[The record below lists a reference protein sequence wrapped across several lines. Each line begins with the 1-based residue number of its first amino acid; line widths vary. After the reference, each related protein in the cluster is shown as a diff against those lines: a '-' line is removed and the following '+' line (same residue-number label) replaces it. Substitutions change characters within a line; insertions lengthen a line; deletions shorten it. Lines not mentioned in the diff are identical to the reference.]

1 MDEGRV
7 PGQAQESRRDRLK
20 QLRAFCEAV
29 RAGSLSGAARAM
41 DASQA
46 VVSGHVRALEE
57 ELGAA
62 LFRREGGGLAPTRI
76 GERLHHIARPLV
88 EGLERLPELF
98 EEHHTG
104 VTGEALRIGAGEVSG
119 GSVLPALVRRFQ
131 ARWPR
136 TRIEVR
142 SGTGAERMNWLRGFE
157 LDLVVG
163 AVGPVPGD
171 IAFHPL
177 VKAEPVVVTPKGHP
191 LSRRKSVA
199 IGALGGHRLIAQP
212 AGRYVRT
219 VQDVVLGLHGVRPR
233 VVLEVEEWGSM
244 LNHVAAGVGV
254 AIVPDV
260 CVSAGEPVGR
270 VPIEHRF
277 RLRTYGVAMRSDS
290 LVSLAA
296 RRFVE
301 CALEDPQAPDGPG

>member
-1 MDEGRV
+1 MGEHPVGDGA
-7 PGQAQESRRDRLK
+7 PASRRDRLK

-29 RAGSLSGAARAM
+29 RRGSLSGAARAM
-41 DASQA
+41 EASQA

-62 LFRREGGGLAPTRI
+62 LFRREGSGIAPTRI
-76 GERLHHIARPLV
+76 GAHLHHVALPLV
-88 EGLERLPELF
+88 AGLERLPELF
-98 EEHHTG
+98 EERHTG
-104 VTGEALRIGAGEVSG
+104 VAAEALRIGAGEVSG

-136 TRIEVR
+136 TRVEVR
-142 SGTGAERMNWLRGFE
+142 SGTGAQRLSWLRGFE
-157 LDLVVG
+157 LDLVLG
-163 AVGPVPGD
+163 ALGPVPGD
-171 IAFHPL
+171 IAFHAL
-177 VKAEPVVVTPKGHP
+177 VHADAVLVTPKGHA
-191 LSRRKSVA
+191 LGERGRVA
-199 IGALGGHRLIAQP
+199 IEALGGERLIAQP
-212 AGRYVRT
+212 AGRHVRHI
-219 VQDVVLGLHGVRPR
+219 QDAAFALHGVRPR

-260 CVSAGEPVGR
+260 CVGAHEPVCA
-270 VPIEHRF
+270 VAIAHRF

-301 CALEDPQAPDGPG
+301 CAVEDPHAPDGPG

>member
-1 MDEGRV
+1 MDERSIVHG
-7 PGQAQESRRDRLK
+7 PAESRRDRLK

-62 LFRREGGGLAPTRI
+62 LFRRAGAGLMPTRI
-76 GERLHHIARPLV
+76 GGRLHRIALPLV

-104 VTGEALRIGAGEVSG
+104 VGAETLCIGAGEVSG
-119 GSVLPALVRRFQ
+119 GYMLPALVRRFQ

-142 SGTGAERMNWLRGFE
+142 TGTGAERMRWLRGFE
-157 LDLVVG
+157 LDLVVA
-163 AVGPVPGD
+163 AVHPVPGD

-177 VKAEPVVVTPKGHP
+177 VAAEPVVVTPKGHP
-191 LSRRKSVA
+191 LAGRKSVTIEA
-199 IGALGGHRLIAQP
+199 FGGHRLIAQP

-219 VQDVVLGLHGVRPR
+219 IQDVVLGLHGVRPH
-233 VVLEVEEWGSM
+233 VVLEVEGWGSM
-244 LNHVAAGVGV
+244 LNHVAAGVGI
-254 AIVPDV
+254 ALVPNV
-260 CVSAGEPVGR
+260 CVSAEEPVCR
-270 VPIEHRF
+270 VALEHRF
-277 RLRTYGVAMRSDS
+277 RLRTYGVAMRGDS
-290 LVSLAA
+290 FVSLAA

-301 CALEDPQAPDGPG
+301 CALAEEDAR